1 MVSDVDRRWLREA
14 VETSR
19 LCVPSKTAYAVGAVI
34 VSADGRE
41 ISRGHS
47 RDQGPVVH
55 AEQSALMRLGTSAG
69 DLSGVTMYSS
79 MEPCTSRRSAPA
91 TCCDLIIAAGIGRA
105 VLALPEPPT
114 FVKCVGIAML
124 SGVGIEVVTVP
135 ELAAEVMA
143 INAALLEVPAIPG
156 TAEAT

>member
-1 MVSDVDRRWLREA
+1 MAPEA
-14 VETSR
+14 VEPSR

-47 RDQGPVVH
+47 RDQGLVVH
-55 AEQSALMRLGTSAG
+55 AEQSALMRLGAAG

-91 TCCDLIIAAGIGRA
+91 TCCDLIIAAGIGRV

-135 ELAAEVMA
+135 ELPAEVMA